1 MENLEYRFYS
11 LDEISEIVGIPK
23 SANQFARDTK
33 RRLTAEGYDYTWRNR
48 VGVEIL
54 SRTVTPEMKLK
65 KILMERLGMNN
76 QVKPVDFAYYIL
88 ALTTIENFDR
98 MPFLTKEKVLSE
110 IVGYNIDDRTISRWT
125 AGLYAT
131 GNAQRNAKAALW
143 HTYRDEC
150 GMKRQEPADPESEE
164 YKEYTRLMDEMIQKN
179 KEKEQTQSKDTPYG
193 RAIKQLYGTYGRY
206 YWCPQ
211 IMLNALGDDIE
222 EIMHLVEEVVMQS
235 D

>member
-23 SANQFARDTK
+23 GANQFARDTK

-88 ALTTIENFDR
+88 A
-98 MPFLTKEKVLSE
+98 
-110 IVGYNIDDRTISRWT
+110 
-125 AGLYAT
+125 
-131 GNAQRNAKAALW
+131 
-143 HTYRDEC
+143 
-150 GMKRQEPADPESEE
+150 
-164 YKEYTRLMDEMIQKN
+164 
-179 KEKEQTQSKDTPYG
+179 
-193 RAIKQLYGTYGRY
+193 
-206 YWCPQ
+206 
-211 IMLNALGDDIE
+211 
-222 EIMHLVEEVVMQS
+222 
-235 D
+235 